1 MIRIDADFDYTNAL
15 VEGWNRKLRSVR
27 IASFIISILLVVC
40 ALLCAFFPVQSA
52 GVMGTLAAILIL
64 ALGVYQLID
73 YFCAPPFL
81 REAGGLVSSVLN
93 LLIGVLLQMC
103 IRDRCI
109 GGYFLEKNLPVLL
122 KSEDEKGGATAESPD
137 RRRENRVGQSGCRGA
152 VRLCAGHDRRGRG
165 R

>member
-52 GVMGTLAAILIL
+52 GVMGALAAILIL

-73 YFCAPPFL
+73 YFCAPPSCG
-81 REAGGLVSSVLN
+81 RPAGWSAASSTSSS
-93 LLIGVLLQMC
+93 G
-103 IRDRCI
+103 RCSS
-109 GGYFLEKNLPVLL
+109 PPPPR
-122 KSEDEKGGATAESPD
+122 SPSPPSPSSWGA
-137 RRRENRVGQSGCRGA
+137 
-152 VRLCAGHDRRGRG
+152 
-165 R
+165 